1 MKGLIEIDGR
11 TGEGGGQVVRVA
23 VALAALTGQPLK
35 ITNVRGNRKGGGLKF
50 QHVTAIQFLADVT
63 EAEVEGLRVGS
74 STLTF
79 IPKRLPTALV
89 SRNFKIT
96 APSGAASALLILQA
110 VLPFLVF
117 AGNSS
122 DEPIWLEISGGTN
135 VSFSLSYEYLDQVLL
150 PTLEERFGIRVDRKL
165 EMRAW
170 SLGPQSRG
178 KLSLK
183 IYPVPLGQKLRFL
196 QPENSP
202 DPGLDTVKSVD
213 ISIIVPEK
221 FHTTLQNELV
231 RGIGDL
237 YPDAECK
244 FKVVEESGS
253 DTRWYILLVAKSA
266 SGVRWGRDSL
276 CSMPKKT
283 KSPDLFIRKLANSVC
298 KELYKEVSVGGQVD
312 EHLQDQLICFQ
323 ALADGYS
330 TFSRDDG
337 AVNEGREGNGEVR
350 QAEVLADAMGNLTLS
365 DGRLRRERTHEP
377 FGHGSLHTKTARF
390 VVCELLPT
398 VEFYNKGDIAKGV
411 GLSFP

>member
-50 QHVTAIQFLADVT
+50 QHVTAIQWLADVT

-79 IPKRLPTALV
+79 IPRKIPTALA

-183 IYPVPLGQKLRFL
+183 IYPLPLGQKLRFL
-196 QPENSP
+196 QPEKSASP
-202 DPGLDTVKSVD
+202 DTNAVKSVD

-221 FHTTLQNELV
+221 FHTNLQKELV
-231 RGIGDL
+231 RGIGEL

-244 FKVVEESGS
+244 FKTMEESGS
-253 DTRWYILLVAKSA
+253 EARWYILLVAKSV

-283 KSPDLFIRKLANSVC
+283 KSPELFIRKLANSVC
-298 KELYKEVSVGGQVD
+298 KELYREVSVGGQVD

-330 TFSRDDG
+330 SFARDDRAADEDG
-337 AVNEGREGNGEVR
+337 SEGSG

-398 VEFYNKGDIAKGV
+398 AEFYNKGDIAKGV
-411 GLSFP
+411 GLTFT